1 MTECGAATIVT
12 RAISSGMVQAIVDQG
27 SAP

>member
-1 MTECGAATIVT
+1 MAECGAATTVT
-12 RAISSGMVQAIVDQG
+12 RVFSSGMVQAIVDQG